1 MVIMNIMLVAVAE
14 RTREIGVRKALGAKR
29 KDILSQFLVEAATLS
44 TLGAAIGIALGI
56 GLAELI
62 AALTPLPAAVAPWS
76 IAAALVTGAGV
87 GIGAGLY
94 PASRASK
101 LDPIAALRSE

>member
-1 MVIMNIMLVAVAE
+1 MLVAVAE

-29 KDILSQFLVEAATLS
+29 NDILSQFLVEAATLS
-44 TLGAAIGIALGI
+44 TIGAAIGIGLGI
-56 GLAELI
+56 GLAELV
-62 AALTPLPAAVAPWS
+62 AALTPLPAAVATWS
-76 IAAALVTGAGV
+76 IVAALVTGAGD

-101 LDPIAALRSE
+101 LDPITALRSE

>member
-1 MVIMNIMLVAVAE
+1 M
-14 RTREIGVRKALGAKR
+14 
-29 KDILSQFLVEAATLS
+29 SQFLVEAATLS
-44 TLGAAIGIALGI
+44 TMGAAIGIGLGI
-56 GLAELI
+56 GLAEII

-76 IAAALVTGAGV
+76 IVAALVTGAGV

-94 PASRASK
+94 PASRASQ

>member
-1 MVIMNIMLVAVAE
+1 MQEDDDQRGLVGWIV
-14 RTREIGVRKALGAKR
+14 GLGA
-29 KDILSQFLVEAATLS
+29 LT
-44 TLGAAIGIALGI
+44 AIGIALGV
-56 GLAELI
+56 GLAKVIEL
-62 AALTPLPAAVAPWS
+62 LTPLPAAVAPWS
-76 IAAALVTGAGV
+76 IVAALVTGAGV

>member
-1 MVIMNIMLVAVAE
+1 
-14 RTREIGVRKALGAKR
+14 VRKALGAKR

-44 TLGAAIGIALGI
+44 TIGAAIGIGLGI
-56 GLAELI
+56 GLAELV

-94 PASRASK
+94 PASRASQ
-101 LDPIAALRSE
+101 LDPIAALRAD